1 LHELQD
7 RFEKSPMDFKKA
19 YDLFQALNQY
29 EMYTSVVRL
38 YFKHDLKVNSSLQL
52 SLHNQDAKLMQS
64 QYEYAKDHI

>member
-7 RFEKSPMDFKKA
+7 RFEKSPTDLKKA

-38 YFKHDLKVNSSLQL
+38 YYKHDLGANLNL
-52 SLHNQDAKLMQS
+52 
-64 QYEYAKDHI
+64 